1 MTMLTVGDVMTP
13 SPHTIN
19 EERSLAD
26 AHEQM
31 RKFNVR
37 HLPVLVRGKL
47 VGLLSDRDLNLV
59 ETFRDVKPEA
69 VKVTEAMA
77 SDPYVVEKNTPLA
90 QVAKGMADHKMGS
103 AIVRDGDKV
112 VGIFTTVD
120 ACRVLSTMLAKAN

>member
-19 EERSLAD
+19 EERTLAD

-31 RKFNVR
+31 RTFNIR
-37 HLPVLVRGKL
+37 HLPVLVGGKL
-47 VGLLSDRDLNLV
+47 VGLLSERDLALV

-69 VKVTEAMA
+69 VKVSEAMA
-77 SDPYVVEKNTPLA
+77 PDPYVVGRDTPLA
-90 QVAKGMADHKMGS
+90 EVARGMAEHKMGS
-103 AIVRDGDKV
+103 AVVRDGDKV

-120 ACRVLSTMLAKAN
+120 ACRVLASRLA